1 MYYNKCQIQVEICQ
15 CDTDAPAWGHCKR
28 KNIFPMGWEVH
39 TGPDEI
45 TGHMDKGGG
54 SHTYI
59 ENGRGINMYLHDVS
73 FLCKPH
79 EIQDLKKR

>member
-1 MYYNKCQIQVEICQ
+1 
-15 CDTDAPAWGHCKR
+15 
-28 KNIFPMGWEVH
+28 MGWEVH
-39 TGPDEI
+39 KGPVEI

-54 SHTYI
+54 PHTYN
-59 ENGRGINMYLHDVS
+59 ENGRGIKMYLHDVS